1 MQMQLLVIL
10 LAYICICQ
18 RMENHDWMYTGHASM
33 TPEWMTKT
41 NAFLEHSFGEA
52 ARGSS
57 RMPCPCSKCDN
68 RVRKNR
74 KNVGEDLCKY
84 GFTPNYTCWIHHG
97 EADRIREEVVR
108 PCLEAFD
115 GDVGVADWMDDFQE
129 ARFGEGLE
137 DEPEESAKAY
147 YDMLSS
153 AQKPLHEKTMVSQL
167 DAIGRLM
174 AFKS

>member
-1 MQMQLLVIL
+1 MQLLVIL

-68 RVRKNR
+68 HVRKNR

-108 PCLEAFD
+108 PRLEAFD
-115 GDVGVADWMDDFQE
+115 GDAGVADWMDDFQE

-137 DEPEESAKAY
+137 DEPEESTKAY

-153 AQKPLHEKTMVSQL
+153 A
-167 DAIGRLM
+167 
-174 AFKS
+174 

>member
-1 MQMQLLVIL
+1 
-10 LAYICICQ
+10 
-18 RMENHDWMYTGHASM
+18 MENRDWMYMGHASM
-33 TPEWMTKT
+33 TPDWMTKT

-57 RMPCPCSKCDN
+57 RMLCPCSKCDN

-108 PCLEAFD
+108 QRLEDYD
-115 GDVGVADWMDDFQE
+115 GDGGVADWMDDIQQ

-137 DEPEESAKAY
+137 EKPEESAKTF

-153 AQKPLHEKTMVSQL
+153 A
-167 DAIGRLM
+167 
-174 AFKS
+174 

>member
-1 MQMQLLVIL
+1 MQLLVIL
-10 LAYICICQ
+10 LAYIFICQ
-18 RMENHDWMYTGHASM
+18 RMENRDWMYTGHASM

-74 KNVGEDLCKY
+74 KNVGEGLCKY

-108 PCLEAFD
+108 HA
-115 GDVGVADWMDDFQE
+115 
-129 ARFGEGLE
+129 
-137 DEPEESAKAY
+137 S
-147 YDMLSS
+147 
-153 AQKPLHEKTMVSQL
+153 
-167 DAIGRLM
+167 RLLM
-174 AFKS
+174 EMPG